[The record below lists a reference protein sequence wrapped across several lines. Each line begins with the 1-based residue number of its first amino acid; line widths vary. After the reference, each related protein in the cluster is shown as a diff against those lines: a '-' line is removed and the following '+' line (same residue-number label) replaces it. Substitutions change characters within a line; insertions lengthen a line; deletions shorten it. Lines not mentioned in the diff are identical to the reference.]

1 MVDGKHHTQPYKT
14 SRIRCKNASVFV
26 LGAKNQ
32 RSQLSTACNFAAK
45 WGYTPFLAATVVDI
59 LTPPRESWR
68 TGIKSSDNG
77 FIFGADGAS

>member
-1 MVDGKHHTQPYKT
+1 MQE
-14 SRIRCKNASVFV
+14 RISFRFGSQ
-26 LGAKNQ
+26 NQ

-68 TGIKSSDNG
+68 TGIKSSNNG
-77 FIFGADGAS
+77 FIFGAGGAS